1 MELPEME
8 DEIDLQQ
15 LADQMNE
22 ADEPETELDEDQPD
36 VESEA
41 GEADTETQ
49 EGEADEGEE
58 DDQPEG
64 ESLDDSAVVKWKT
77 AAGEE
82 FEAPISEL
90 KAGYMRN
97 QDYTQKAQ
105 SLANDRKAAQEQLSQ
120 QFQQVQQ
127 YASQYGQLALADM
140 QIQQLEAQIG
150 ALSAQDDPV
159 TYNAATS
166 QLLMAQR
173 RRDGLAAHL
182 TQFQQS
188 RTVEQQQAFLA
199 AQQQAAAELAS
210 GPNALP
216 NFGPDLVKRM
226 NETGK
231 AYGLSEQELSQITDP
246 KHIRILHDA
255 MKYRELQ
262 AKKPEAVRKAQ
273 AAKPARQTRSA
284 PPSSVQKAAK
294 SFASK
299 PSIEAMAAMWNA
311 AK

>member
-1 MELPEME
+1 ME

-22 ADEPETELDEDQPD
+22 ADEADTELD
-36 VESEA
+36 
-41 GEADTETQ
+41 
-49 EGEADEGEE
+49 

-64 ESLDDSAVVKWKT
+64 ESDAGDADTETQETDAEDGAEDDQPDAESFDDSAVVKWKT

-105 SLANDRKAAQEQLSQ
+105 TLATERRQAQESIAQ

-127 YASQYGQLALADM
+127 YAAQYGQLALADM
-140 QIQQLEAQIG
+140 QIQQLEAHIG
-150 ALSAQDDPV
+150 RLSAQDDPV

-188 RTVEQQQAFLA
+188 RTAEQQQAHA
-199 AQQQAAAELAS
+199 TAQQQAVAALTS
-210 GPNALP
+210 GPLALP
-216 NFGPDLVKRM
+216 DFGPELVKRM
-226 NETGK
+226 NEAGMS
-231 AYGLSEQELSQITDP
+231 YGLSEEELSTITNP
-246 KHIRILHDA
+246 AHIRILHDA

-262 AKKPEAVRKAQ
+262 AKKPAAIKKAA

-284 PPSSVQKAAK
+284 PPSSVQKALK
-294 SFASK
+294 SFNAK
-299 PSIEAMAAMWNA
+299 PSIEAMAALMSA

>member
-1 MELPEME
+1 MED

-15 LADQMNE
+15 LADEMNE
-22 ADEPETELDEDQPD
+22 AGEPETELDEDQPEG
-36 VESEA
+36 ESED

-49 EGEADEGEE
+49 EDDANEDGEG
-58 DDQPEG
+58 DQSEG
-64 ESLDDSAVVKWKT
+64 ESLDDAAIVKWKT

-105 SLANDRKAAQEQLSQ
+105 HLANERKAAQEHIAQ

-127 YASQYGQLALADM
+127 YASQFGQLALADL
-140 QIQQLEAQIG
+140 QIQQMEAHIG
-150 ALSAQDDPV
+150 SISVQDDPV
-159 TYNAATS
+159 GYNAATS

-173 RRDGLAAHL
+173 RRDGLAAQIA
-182 TQFQQS
+182 QFQQG
-188 RTVEQQQAFLA
+188 RTAEQQQAFAA

-226 NETGK
+226 NEAGK
-231 AYGLSEQELSQITDP
+231 AYGLTEQELGSIVDP

-262 AKKPEAVRKAQ
+262 AKKPEAVRKAA

-284 PPSSVQKAAK
+284 PSSSVQRAAK
-294 SFASK
+294 SFASN
-299 PSIEAMAAMWNA
+299 PSIGAMAAMWNA

>member
-1 MELPEME
+1 ME

-22 ADEPETELDEDQPD
+22 AQEPEDELDEDQPD
-36 VESEA
+36 VESEDS
-41 GEADTETQ
+41 EADTETQ
-49 EGEADEGEE
+49 EDETDEDEE
-58 DDQPEG
+58 TEQPEG
-64 ESLDDSAVVKWKT
+64 DSVDESVVVKWKT

-82 FEAPISEL
+82 FEASISEL

-105 SLANDRKAAQEQLSQ
+105 ALATERRTVQEQLSQ
-120 QFQQVQQ
+120 QYQQLQQ
-127 YASQYGQLALADM
+127 QALQYGQIALFDM
-140 QIQQLEAQIG
+140 QIQQLEAQLG
-150 ALSAQDDPV
+150 QMNPQDDPV
-159 TYNAATS
+159 GYNAATS

-173 RRDGLAAHL
+173 KRDGMAAQLAQL
-182 TQFQQS
+182 QQH
-188 RTVEQQQAFLA
+188 RTAEQQQALIA
-199 AQQQAAAELAS
+199 AQQQAITELTS

-216 NFGPDLVKRM
+216 DFGPDLVKRM

-231 AYGLSEQELSQITDP
+231 GYGFSEEELGTIADARY
-246 KHIRILHDA
+246 IRVLHDA

-262 AKKPEAVRKAQ
+262 AKKPQAVKKAQ

-284 PPSSVQKAAK
+284 PASTVQKAAK
-294 SFASK
+294 SFAAK